1 LRGRGLIAIQAV
13 SVDDFEPKGEERN
26 SSSVVDLFFS
36 LDTPINF
43 LTGLEWPDEYQ
54 EARFFTSLA
63 KVRRG

>member
-1 LRGRGLIAIQAV
+1 V

-43 LTGLEWPDEYQ
+43 LMDLKWPDEYQ

-63 KVRRG
+63 KVSGTHPRRMQN